1 MGIDLAIR
9 LARRNQRYQR
19 WPLGAVITKGG
30 SVVAVG
36 QSALKS
42 PPLHPGCS
50 RHAEEQA
57 LRRVR
62 GLAPGC
68 VMFVARK
75 MRNGQIGLAKPCQH
89 CQTLIRA
96 SGIKRVVYT
105 VDDQTIGVWKP

>member
-1 MGIDLAIR
+1 MSIAVAIR
-9 LARRNQRYQR
+9 LARQNDRYQR
-19 WPLGAVITKGG
+19 WPLGAVIMKGG

-36 QSALKS
+36 QSVLKS

-50 RHAEEQA
+50 RHAEQEA

-62 GLAPGC
+62 GSAQGC

-75 MRNGQIGLAKPCQH
+75 MRNGRIGLAKPCQH
-89 CQTLIRA
+89 CQQLIRA

-105 VDDQTIGVWKP
+105 VDDHTVGVWKP